1 MSPPPSRAELM
12 ERVRLKVKGKSVVLY
27 PAVSEHIERLKDMK
41 RLLSQKRPDE
51 DFVTITHT
59 DLINALRTGVAVH
72 TEQCTDGS
80 GWTVIV
86 NGTSME
92 GVLLTMSVLLPSNN
106 SDDSPLAIMSFDLP
120 PSEPAI
126 TSLETKL
133 R

>member
-1 MSPPPSRAELM
+1 MSLPPSRAELM
-12 ERVRLKVKGKSVVLY
+12 ERVRLKVKGKPVVLY
-27 PAVSEHIERLKDMK
+27 PAVSEHIEHLKDMK

-72 TEQCTDGS
+72 TEERTDGS
-80 GWTVIV
+80 GWTVVV

-92 GVLLTMSVLLPSNN
+92 GVLLTISVLLPSND

-120 PSEPAI
+120 PAEPAI
-126 TSLETKL
+126 HEFRNKA
-133 R
+133 